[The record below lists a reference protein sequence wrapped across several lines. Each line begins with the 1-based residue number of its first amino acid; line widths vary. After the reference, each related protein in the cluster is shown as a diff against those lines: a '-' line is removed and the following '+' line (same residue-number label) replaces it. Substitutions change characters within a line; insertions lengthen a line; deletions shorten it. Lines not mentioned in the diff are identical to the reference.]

1 MRADAPWM
9 YLLCVHMHQGE
20 VIVCLSKCECLKLH
34 VFLGIW
40 PWSKQKLA
48 GRVTLCRCCWE
59 LKCLKSSRCHFTYVD
74 ICSKF
79 AVTAPRMKYLN
90 LTLVRCFSEGTHKCL
105 DKQTGCYCRL
115 KMLQGVVGS
124 RPDKSRQPVMQ
135 TCISSKLVS
144 RGRAPVENNQC
155 TYKC

>member
-1 MRADAPWM
+1 MHGDAPWM

-74 ICSKF
+74 ICSKL
-79 AVTAPRMKYLN
+79 AVTAPRMEYLN

-105 DKQTGCYCRL
+105 DESTDGVLLQVKDASRSGGQQTRQITATCHADLHLKQAGE
-115 KMLQGVVGS
+115 S
-124 RPDKSRQPVMQ
+124 R
-135 TCISSKLVS
+135 SSPCWK
-144 RGRAPVENNQC
+144 
-155 TYKC
+155 